1 MEGQADLLQVVL
13 ALKPLGGASDFL
25 DRGQQKANQHRNYCD
40 HHEEFNQGESKTTL
54 ILYFSAH
61 FRFPLA

>member
-1 MEGQADLLQVVL
+1 MEGQTDPLQVVL

-25 DRGQQKANQHRNYCD
+25 YCGQQKANQYRDYCD

-54 ILYFSAH
+54 MLNLSAH
-61 FRFPLA
+61 VRFPFV